1 MRHLTLVLINLR
13 RHRLRAAIGVAGI
26 AFGVAAMLTILAIVT
41 GAIGMFQRILS
52 TDSHYLV
59 FERNVSDLFFSSVT
73 AGQVAA
79 IRGHPEV
86 AEAHPMLFGI
96 VTAAGHPVITCFG
109 VEAGDPR
116 LARAEWLA
124 GTRESFGRATGE
136 VFLGTR
142 AAEFLQARLG
152 EELEIGR
159 SRFRVAG
166 IFRTDNGFEDGGVF
180 LPLAVAQEFFHRGTA
195 SSVVAVKLRDPSR
208 GPAFKQAIEA
218 ALSGVVALENR
229 EFSSG
234 YNSFKILN
242 LTAWAVG
249 LCAFALGGLGVAN
262 TMLLSV
268 FSRIREIAVLRVCGF
283 SAPQVAAL
291 IFCEAVAVAVIGI
304 GVGLGLGFGLLAAV
318 ERVPQFQ
325 GYVQASVQPLVLAGI
340 VATALFT
347 AVLGAIYPARFA
359 SKIQPVEALRY
370 E

>member
-1 MRHLTLVLINLR
+1 MQHLALVIVNLR
-13 RHRLRAAIGVAGI
+13 RHRLRAAIGAAGI

-52 TDSHYLV
+52 SDSHYLV

-73 AGQVAA
+73 AEQVDA
-79 IRGHPEV
+79 IRARPEI

-109 VEAGDPR
+109 IEAADPR
-116 LARAEWLA
+116 LARAEWIA
-124 GTRESFGRATGE
+124 GSRDGFGRGRDE
-136 VFLGTR
+136 IYLGSR

-152 EELEIGR
+152 GELEIGR
-159 SRFRVAG
+159 GRFRVAG
-166 IFRTDNGFEDGGVF
+166 IIRTENGFEDGGVF
-180 LPLAVAQEFFHRGTA
+180 LPLPEAQEFFHRGTA
-195 SSVVAVKLRDPSR
+195 ASVVAVKLRDESR
-208 GPAFKQAIEA
+208 GAEFKR
-218 ALSGVVALENR
+218 GVEGVLPGLTALENR

-283 SAPQVAAL
+283 SGPQVAGL
-291 IFCEAVAVAVIGI
+291 VFGEAATVAAVGIVIG
-304 GVGLGLGFGLLAAV
+304 LTLGFGALAV
-318 ERVPQFQ
+318 IERLPQFN
-325 GYVQASVQPLVLAGI
+325 GYVQAAVQPLVLLGI
-340 VATALFT
+340 VVTALVT
-347 AVLGAIYPARFA
+347 AVLGAAYPARFA
-359 SKIQPVEALRY
+359 SRIQPAEALRY

>member
-1 MRHLTLVLINLR
+1 MRHLTLVFINLR

-73 AGQVAA
+73 AEQVDLVRA
-79 IRGHPEV
+79 RPEV

-109 VEAGDPR
+109 IEAADPR

-124 GTRESFGRATGE
+124 GTREAFGRTEGE
-136 VFLGTR
+136 VFLGSR
-142 AAEFLQARLG
+142 AAEFLQAKLG
-152 EELEIGR
+152 QELEIGR
-159 SRFRVAG
+159 SRFRVGG
-166 IFRTDNGFEDGGVF
+166 IFRTENGFEDGGVF
-180 LPLAVAQEFFHRGTA
+180 LPLATAQEFFHRGTA
-195 SSVVAVKLRDPSR
+195 ASVVAVKLRDQSR
-208 GPAFKQAIEA
+208 GAEFKQAVEA
-218 ALSGVVALENR
+218 ALPGVVALENR

-234 YNSFKILN
+234 YSSFKILN

-283 SAPQVAAL
+283 SRPQVAAL
-291 IFCEAVAVAVIGI
+291 IFSEAVAVAALGI
-304 GVGLGLGFGLLAAV
+304 ATGLILGFGLLAIV

-325 GYVQASVQPLVLAGI
+325 GYVQATVQPLVLVGI
-340 VATALFT
+340 VVTALAT

-359 SKIQPVEALRY
+359 STIQPAEALRY

>member
-1 MRHLTLVLINLR
+1 MRHLTLVVINLR

-73 AGQVAA
+73 VDQVAA
-79 IRGHPEV
+79 IRARPEV

-109 VEAGDPR
+109 IEAADPR
-116 LARAEWLA
+116 LARATWLA
-124 GTRESFGRATGE
+124 GTREGFGRGQDE
-136 VFLGTR
+136 IYLGSR
-142 AAEFLQARLG
+142 AAEFLQAGLG
-152 EELEIGR
+152 EEIEIGR
-159 SRFRVAG
+159 GRFRVAG
-166 IFRTDNGFEDGGVF
+166 IFRTENGFEDGGVF
-180 LPLAVAQEFFHRGTA
+180 LPLADAQEFFHRGSA
-195 SSVVAVKLRDPSR
+195 ASVVAVKLRDESQ
-208 GPAFKQAIEA
+208 GAAFKQGVEH
-218 ALSGVVALENR
+218 ALPGLTALENR

-234 YNSFKILN
+234 YSSFKILN

-249 LCAFALGGLGVAN
+249 ICAFALGGLGVAN

-283 SAPQVAAL
+283 SSPQVAGL
-291 IFCEAVAVAVIGI
+291 IFGEAAAVALLGI
-304 GVGLGLGFGLLAAV
+304 GVGLALGFALLGV
-318 ERVPQFQ
+318 IERLPQFN
-325 GYVQASVQPLVLAGI
+325 GYVQAAVQPLVLVGI
-340 VATALFT
+340 VLTALAT

-359 SKIQPVEALRY
+359 SRIQPAEALRY

>member
-1 MRHLTLVLINLR
+1 MRHLTLVFINLW

-26 AFGVAAMLTILAIVT
+26 TFGVAAMLTILAIVT

-73 AGQVAA
+73 AEQVAA
-79 IRGHPEV
+79 IRARPEV

-109 VEAGDPR
+109 IEAADPR
-116 LARAEWLA
+116 LAQAEWLS
-124 GTRESFGRATGE
+124 GSSEGFGRAEGE
-136 VFLGTR
+136 VFLGSR
-142 AAEFLQARLG
+142 AAEFLQARHG
-152 EELEIGR
+152 DEIEIGR
-159 SRFRVAG
+159 GRFRVAG
-166 IFRTDNGFEDGGVF
+166 IIRTENGFEDGGVF

-195 SSVVAVKLRDPSR
+195 SSVVTIKLRDES
-208 GPAFKQAIEA
+208 GGGAFKQAVEA
-218 ALSGVVALENR
+218 AMPGVVALENR

-283 SAPQVAAL
+283 SRPQVAGL
-291 IFCEAVAVAVIGI
+291 IFAEAAVIAVLGI
-304 GVGLGLGFGLLAAV
+304 VTGLGLGFGLLAIV
-318 ERVPQFQ
+318 ERLPQFN
-325 GYVQASVQPLVLAGI
+325 GYVQASVQPFVLVGI
-340 VATALFT
+340 VVTAFAT

-359 SKIQPVEALRY
+359 SRIQPAEALRY

>member
-1 MRHLTLVLINLR
+1 MRHLTLVFTNLR

-41 GAIGMFQRILS
+41 GAIGMFQRILA

-73 AGQVAA
+73 ADQVAA
-79 IRGHPEV
+79 IRSRPEV

-96 VTAAGHPVITCFG
+96 VAAADHPVITCFG
-109 VEAGDPR
+109 IEAADPR

-124 GTRESFGRATGE
+124 GSRDGFGRGTGE
-136 VFLGTR
+136 IYLGSR
-142 AAEFLQARLG
+142 AAEFLGAALG
-152 EELEIGR
+152 RELEIGR
-159 SRFRVAG
+159 GKFRVAG
-166 IFRTDNGFEDGGVF
+166 ILRTENGFEDGGVF
-180 LPLAVAQEFFHRGTA
+180 LPLAAAQEFFHRGTA
-195 SSVVAVKLRDPSR
+195 ASVVAVKLRDESQGAGFKR
-208 GPAFKQAIEA
+208 GVEG
-218 ALSGVVALENR
+218 ALPGLAALENR

-268 FSRIREIAVLRVCGF
+268 FSRIREIAILRVCGF
-283 SAPQVAAL
+283 SGPQVAGL
-291 IFCEAVAVAVIGI
+291 IFGEATGVAALGI
-304 GVGLGLGFGLLAAV
+304 AVGLGLGFALLAVV
-318 ERVPQFQ
+318 ERVPQFH
-325 GYVQASVQPLVLAGI
+325 GYVQATVQPLVLLGI
-340 VATALFT
+340 VATALVT

-359 SKIQPVEALRY
+359 SRIQPAEALRY

>member
-1 MRHLTLVLINLR
+1 MRYLVLVFINLR

-26 AFGVAAMLTILAIVT
+26 TFGVAAMLTILAIVT

-73 AGQVAA
+73 AEQVTALRA
-79 IRGHPEV
+79 RPEV

-109 VEAGDPR
+109 IEAADPR

-124 GTRESFGRATGE
+124 GARETFGRAADE
-136 VFLGTR
+136 VYLGSR
-142 AAEFLQARLG
+142 AAEFLQARAG
-152 EELEIGR
+152 QEIEIGR
-159 SRFRVAG
+159 GRFRVAG
-166 IFRTDNGFEDGGVF
+166 IIRTENGFEDGGVF
-180 LPLAVAQEFFHRGTA
+180 LPLATAQEFFHRGTA
-195 SSVVAVKLRDPSR
+195 SSVVAIKLRDESR
-208 GPAFKQAIEA
+208 GAAFKLGVETG
-218 ALSGVVALENR
+218 LSGLTALENR

-234 YNSFKILN
+234 YSSFKILN

-283 SAPQVAAL
+283 SSPQVAGL
-291 IFCEAVAVAVIGI
+291 IFAEAAVVAGLGI
-304 GVGLGLGFGLLAAV
+304 VTGLGLGFVLLAIV
-318 ERVPQFQ
+318 ERLPQFN
-325 GYVQASVQPLVLAGI
+325 GYVQASVQPLVLLGI
-340 VATALFT
+340 VVTAFAT

-359 SKIQPVEALRY
+359 SRIQPAEALRY